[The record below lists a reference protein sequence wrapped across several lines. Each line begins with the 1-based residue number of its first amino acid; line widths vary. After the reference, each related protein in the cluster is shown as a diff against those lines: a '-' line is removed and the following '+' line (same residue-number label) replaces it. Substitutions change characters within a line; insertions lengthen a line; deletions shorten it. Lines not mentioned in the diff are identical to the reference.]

1 MDELELLKKD
11 WDKSKKNYPNLSKE
25 EIYNLISKRSSSIV
39 KWIFII
45 SVLEFS
51 LWTILSFSLDSS
63 NNAIEKIQSYDY
75 EFIYYLFVGISY
87 IVLFGFMYLFYKNY
101 RNISVTENTKMLM
114 ERILKTRKT
123 VKQYV
128 IYNIT
133 FMYLGIILGVI
144 MELSNNSETQ
154 ILISDIKSE
163 GENNIYIFYLIVAV
177 LSLIAM
183 ALITIL
189 FLGFYYLI
197 YGLLLKRLKINYK
210 ELKKIVEL
218 E

>member
-25 EIYNLISKRSSSIV
+25 EIYNIISKRSSSIV

-51 LWTILSFSLDSS
+51 LWTLLSFSFDGSS
-63 NNAIEKIQSYDY
+63 EAYEKIESYGY
-75 EFIYYLFVGISY
+75 EFIIYPLVGISY
-87 IVLFGFMYLFYKNY
+87 IILFVFMFLFYKNY
-101 RNISVTENTKMLM
+101 KNISVTENTKVLM

-123 VKQYV
+123 VKYYV
-128 IYNIT
+128 IYNLT
-133 FMYLGIILGVI
+133 FMCLGIPLAVI
-144 MELSNNSETQ
+144 MELSSNPETQ
-154 ILISDIKSE
+154 VLISNIKSE

-177 LSLIAM
+177 FSLIATTVVT
-183 ALITIL
+183 AL

-197 YGLLLKRLKINYK
+197 YGLLLKRLKKNYK